1 MSPEI
6 GDTLRE
12 ARQSRGV
19 ELREVERTTKIR
31 VPYLRALEE
40 ERWDVLPGRAYAR
53 GFLRTYAELLRLD
66 PDPLVARLDQQLRPA
81 AEEELPP
88 EPVIQRGPLT
98 RRLRVRRILVAAAA
112 SVAAVGLILALTL
125 SVDDEKG
132 GRGDGAHKGTGAAAA
147 PPSGQSVGAA
157 PPAESRS
164 APPAETNPPSTTSAR
179 VSVSLRAVGTVW
191 FCVVD
196 DRGELVDTGTLT
208 DGERRGPFE
217 ERGLEMSFGN
227 GEVEI
232 TADGESVDVPAVA
245 EPFGLEVTSHGTRD
259 LAPSERPDCT

>member
-1 MSPEI
+1 MSPVI

-19 ELREVERTTKIR
+19 ELREVERRTKIR
-31 VPYLRALEE
+31 VPYLRALED

-53 GFLRTYAELLRLD
+53 SFLRTYAELLRLD
-66 PDPLVARLDQQLRPA
+66 PDPLVARLDQQLRPV

-98 RRLRVRRILVAAAA
+98 RRLRVRRILVAAVA

-132 GRGDGAHKGTGAAAA
+132 GRGDGAHKGTGGAAS
-147 PPSGQSVGAA
+147 PSGQSAGAE
-157 PPAESRS
+157 PSAESRS
-164 APPAETNPPSTTSAR
+164 APPAETYRPSTTSAQ

-217 ERGLEMSFGN
+217 AGGLEMSFGN
-227 GEVEI
+227 GDVEI